1 MHYYND
7 IIMAKDSDRIVIV
20 PENPNLK
27 RNFKLLCYILGTTMN
42 KLGEALIT
50 RYVSEH
56 KDKLSS
62 ITPDV

>member
-1 MHYYND
+1 MS
-7 IIMAKDSDRIVIV
+7 KDSDRIVIV
-20 PENPNLK
+20 PDNPNLK
-27 RNFKLLCYILGTTMN
+27 RNFKLLCYLLGTTMS
-42 KLGEALIT
+42 KLGEALIA

>member
-1 MHYYND
+1 MHYYN
-7 IIMAKDSDRIVIV
+7 IVVMSKDSDRIVIV

-27 RNFKLLCYILGTTMN
+27 RNFKLLCYVLGTTMN
-42 KLGEALIT
+42 KLGEGIIT